1 MHSTLKSLVRAITAA
16 GVLSL
21 MGGAAAVS
29 ASASGSTTG
38 TVHVWVTPGKGAVDK
53 ILLTGV
59 IGDHGTATSINK
71 DGTVNANGEYVKVA
85 LQKGGFEV
93 NAVAFNTRLQKL
105 QPSLNAATCT
115 AWATGSGPVTLFD
128 GTGAYAGIGGTVTMT
143 TSFAEIG
150 PRFATGPKKAQ
161 CNMSNNAQPVSE
173 FMGDI
178 TGSGTI
184 SF

>member
-1 MHSTLKSLVRAITAA
+1 MNNSLKSFASAITAA
-16 GVLSL
+16 AVLSL
-21 MGGAAAVS
+21 IGGAAAAS
-29 ASASGSTTG
+29 ASASASTTG
-38 TVHVWVTPGKGAVDK
+38 TVHVWVTPGTGAVDR

-71 DGTVNANGEYVKVA
+71 DGTVNASGEYVKVA

-93 NAVAFNTRLQKL
+93 NAVAFNTGLEKL

-115 AWATGSGPVTLFD
+115 VWATGSGPVTLSD
-128 GTGAYAGIGGTVTMT
+128 GTGTYAGISGTITMA

-150 PRFATGPKKAQ
+150 PRFATGPKKGQ
-161 CNMSNNAQPVSE
+161 CNMSNNAQPVAQ

-178 TGSGTI
+178 TGSGAV

>member
-1 MHSTLKSLVRAITAA
+1 MHISFKSVVSALTAA
-16 GVLSL
+16 GVFSL
-21 MGGAAAVS
+21 VGGAAAAS
-29 ASASGSTTG
+29 ASAAGSTTG
-38 TVHVWVTPGKGAVDK
+38 TVHIWVTPGSGAVDK

-115 AWATGSGPVTLFD
+115 AWASGSGPVTLFN
-128 GTGAYAGIGGTVTMT
+128 GTGSYAGIGGTVTMA

-150 PRFATGPKKAQ
+150 PRFATGPKKGQ
-161 CNMSNNAQPVSE
+161 CNMSNDAAPVSR

-178 TGSGTI
+178 TGSGTV